1 MKKLP
6 FERPTDHYEE
16 KIFSIDEQI
25 CELVQK
31 RKELSGNNPGFPP
44 AEYIQDWAKKYGLY
58 EDLLNALFGTLR
70 TDEHFRIQVE
80 PSGFQ
85 KYIPVLKSVVKGDSL
100 YSVTFI
106 RQYENAS
113 VVNFNIDWDESE
125 DSSDS
130 FIRYHHFWELYINED
145 YYCTMDGGGG
155 SGEHINNNFVVSPRL
170 PDDVSGLQ
178 LIFKE
183 NEEPFESPTG
193 VEIVIDLD

>member
-6 FERPTDHYEE
+6 FERPREHYEE
-16 KIFSIDEQI
+16 NIFSIDERI
-25 CELVQK
+25 CELIQK

-44 AEYIQDWAKKYGLY
+44 IEYIQDWAKKYGLY
-58 EDLLNALFGTLR
+58 EDLLNALFGTLCA
-70 TDEHFRIQVE
+70 DEQFRPQVE

-85 KYIPVLKSVVKGDSL
+85 RYIPVLKSVVKGHSL

-113 VVNFNIDWDESE
+113 VVNFNIDWDEAE
-125 DSSDS
+125 DSLGDH
-130 FIRYHHFWELYINED
+130 HHFWELYINED
-145 YYCTMDGGGG
+145 YHCTMEFGGG
-155 SGEHINNNFVVSPRL
+155 SGEHLNNNFTVSPRL

-178 LIFKE
+178 LIFRE
-183 NEEPFESPTG
+183 SEEPFSGQTTG